1 MVHPVII
8 IGSGPAG
15 HTAAIYAARAAL
27 APVMFE
33 GLMAGGVAAGGQLT
47 TTTDVENFPG
57 FPDGILGPELMDRM
71 RQQSIA
77 CGTDI
82 RTETVDRVDM
92 SQRPFAVHVGDAVYH
107 AETLILATG
116 ATARRLHVAGEET
129 YWQRGMS
136 ACAVCDG
143 ALPLFRNKHLLV
155 IGGGDSAVEEAAYLT
170 KFASQVTMV
179 VRKDHLR
186 ASQVMQRRA
195 ESNDKITIRYNAE
208 LHAVRGNDQV
218 LTEADL
224 MGPDGTI
231 ETVATSGIFYAI
243 GHEPNTAF
251 LEGQVALHDNGYI
264 QTPHA
269 PSMATSV
276 PGVFACG
283 DVQDFTYRQAISAAG
298 SGCQAALDA
307 ERFLNH

>member
-1 MVHPVII
+1 MVHKVII

-27 APVMFE
+27 EPLMFE

-71 RQQSIA
+71 RKQSIT

-82 RTETVDRVDM
+82 RTETVDRIDM
-92 SQRPFAVHVGDAVYH
+92 SQRPFAVHVGEAVYY
-107 AETLILATG
+107 ADSLILATG
-116 ATARRLHVAGEET
+116 ATARRLHVSGEET

-179 VRKDHLR
+179 VRTNQLR

-195 ESNDKITIRYNAE
+195 EHNNKITIRYNAQ
-208 LHAVRGNDQV
+208 LHAVRGNDHV
-218 LTEADL
+218 LTQADL
-224 MGPDGTI
+224 IRSDGTL
-231 ETVATSGIFYAI
+231 ETVDTSGIFYAI

-251 LEGQVALHDNGYI
+251 LEGQVSLHDTGYI
-264 QTPHA
+264 QTPNQ
-269 PSMATSV
+269 PSMTTSV

-298 SGCQAALDA
+298 SGCQAALDV